1 MIPEAAVDSS
11 WVILGFVLAA
21 YGYGRCGCVLWKTRA
36 AGIPWLPLLIATLT
50 LIVLWH
56 IRAGTLP
63 GLSLHLLGA
72 MLCTLVFGPALAVVP
87 LSLAL
92 VSVCLTMHAEWMLL
106 GLNACLLV
114 FWPILISRLFTHLV
128 SKLPSNIFV
137 FIFVGGFF
145 SSAGVVLLTGW
156 TLAGM
161 LWMMQIYPWGGMLE
175 DFASYWLLVAFSE
188 AWLTGML
195 LTVLVVYRPEQVA
208 MFDAARYIDQ
218 A

>member
-1 MIPEAAVDSS
+1 MNLLQGDLCTGCFESCLCLFCGLLVYALENVAWGTVNDS
-11 WVILGFVLAA
+11 
-21 YGYGRCGCVLWKTRA
+21 
-36 AGIPWLPLLIATLT
+36 
-50 LIVLWH
+50 
-56 IRAGTLP
+56 
-63 GLSLHLLGA
+63 LSLTEAEVGECTNLLDD
-72 MLCTLVFGPALAVVP
+72 LD
-87 LSLAL
+87 
-92 VSVCLTMHAEWMLL
+92 
-106 GLNACLLV
+106 LLV
-114 FWPILISRLFTHLV
+114 ASSLKNDVERVLLFSSFSASATSSAPTPMPILISRLFTHLV

-175 DFASYWLLVAFSE
+175 DFASYWLLVVFSE